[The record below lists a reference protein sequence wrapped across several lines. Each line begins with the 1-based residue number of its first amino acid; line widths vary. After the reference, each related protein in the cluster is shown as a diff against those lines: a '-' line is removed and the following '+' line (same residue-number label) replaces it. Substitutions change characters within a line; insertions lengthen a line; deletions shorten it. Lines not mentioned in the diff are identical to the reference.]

1 MFDVTF
7 LTSNWT
13 CIFGNGC
20 QGVLTGPAPEL
31 VQGCCSY
38 GAHLVNKKDARRVE
52 KAAATLTPDEWQNH
66 GTKKAV
72 IHENKS
78 GETVTRLVDDACIF
92 LNKPDFPGG
101 VGCAFHIAAMNRGVD
116 HMTLKPEVCWQ
127 LPLRREDA
135 VDDDEG
141 HVTSVIR
148 QWDRRHWGKGGREFH
163 WWCTESPEAFVGTK
177 PVYREM
183 QPELTKMVGT
193 KAYDHFVELVEERD
207 RLRTKGV
214 AVPHPAVRSRGGDE
228 RPGARSVV
236 RGTSSRSARSAVQSF
251 SGSSSATALVGMEPE
266 DAVVL
271 VLLGQAPGRVDIVGL
286 CPTLGTPPRRLRR
299 RPLQTARFLEAP
311 MASLFHENSLSHPD
325 RISASAPLR
334 PDRTGH
340 VDRRSIVVVV
350 GGIPARPQVRAAG
363 GTRPAGAR
371 TPARDGRPC
380 LHLCVGLE
388 ARVADGGPQPLR
400 WPACP
405 GSTPK
410 RWSPASAPGPR
421 RSARVGC
428 RRSKVPSG
436 SAFASRPSR
445 ISPTTP

>member
-1 MFDVTF
+1 MATTPTDAHEWISFEDDEEERTWVFDATF

-66 GTKKAV
+66 GTKKSV
-72 IHENKS
+72 IQENKS

-163 WWCTESPEAFVGTK
+163 WWCTESPEAFIGTK
-177 PVYREM
+177 PVYKEM
-183 QPELTKMVGT
+183 QPELTKMVGS

-214 AVPHPAVRSRGGDE
+214 ALPHPAVRSRGGDGSTVLVLQGVVVGDGTG
-228 RPGARSVV
+228 RHGA
-236 RGTSSRSARSAVQSF
+236 
-251 SGSSSATALVGMEPE
+251 E

-271 VLLGQAPGRVDIVGL
+271 VLFGQAPRRVDVVGL
-286 CPTLGTPPRRLRR
+286 CPAFSTSSRRLRR

-325 RISASAPLR
+325 RMVASAPLR
-334 PDRTGH
+334 PDRTGP
-340 VDRRSIVVVV
+340 VDRRAIVVVAGGPAAGTQVRV
-350 GGIPARPQVRAAG
+350 GG
-363 GTRPAGAR
+363 
-371 TPARDGRPC
+371 GRPGRSVPRPRP
-380 LHLCVGLE
+380 VGS
-388 ARVADGGPQPLR
+388 ARLASVARCRAQPLR
-400 WPACP
+400 
-405 GSTPK
+405 
-410 RWSPASAPGPR
+410 
-421 RSARVGC
+421 
-428 RRSKVPSG
+428 
-436 SAFASRPSR
+436 
-445 ISPTTP
+445 

>member
-1 MFDVTF
+1 VPGRLVRTVTCLAVATTPTDTHEWISFEDDEEERTWMFDVTF

-66 GTKKAV
+66 GTKKSV

-135 VDDDEG
+135 VDDDER

-148 QWDRRHWGKGGREFH
+148 QWDRRHWGKGGQEFH
-163 WWCTESPEAFVGTK
+163 WWCTESPEAFVGTR

-183 QPELTKMVGT
+183 QPELTKMVGS

-214 AVPHPAVRSRGGDE
+214 AVPHPAVRSRG
-228 RPGARSVV
+228 SV
-236 RGTSSRSARSAVQSF
+236 
-251 SGSSSATALVGMEPE
+251 
-266 DAVVL
+266 DA
-271 VLLGQAPGRVDIVGL
+271 GNPSD
-286 CPTLGTPPRRLRR
+286 
-299 RPLQTARFLEAP
+299 
-311 MASLFHENSLSHPD
+311 
-325 RISASAPLR
+325 
-334 PDRTGH
+334 
-340 VDRRSIVVVV
+340 
-350 GGIPARPQVRAAG
+350 
-363 GTRPAGAR
+363 
-371 TPARDGRPC
+371 
-380 LHLCVGLE
+380 
-388 ARVADGGPQPLR
+388 
-400 WPACP
+400 
-405 GSTPK
+405 
-410 RWSPASAPGPR
+410 SPA
-421 RSARVGC
+421 
-428 RRSKVPSG
+428 
-436 SAFASRPSR
+436 
-445 ISPTTP
+445 

>member
-1 MFDVTF
+1 MANLPIDTHEWISFEDDEEERTWMFDATF

-52 KAAATLTPDEWQNH
+52 KAAATLTADEWQNH
-66 GTKKAV
+66 GTKKSV

-92 LNKPDFPGG
+92 LNKPDFAGG

-183 QPELTKMVGT
+183 QPELTKMVGE

-214 AVPHPAVRSRGGDE
+214 ALPHPAVRSREGDE
-228 RPGARSVV
+228 GA
-236 RGTSSRSARSAVQSF
+236 
-251 SGSSSATALVGMEPE
+251 
-266 DAVVL
+266 
-271 VLLGQAPGRVDIVGL
+271 
-286 CPTLGTPPRRLRR
+286 
-299 RPLQTARFLEAP
+299 
-311 MASLFHENSLSHPD
+311 
-325 RISASAPLR
+325 ASA
-334 PDRTGH
+334 
-340 VDRRSIVVVV
+340 
-350 GGIPARPQVRAAG
+350 
-363 GTRPAGAR
+363 
-371 TPARDGRPC
+371 
-380 LHLCVGLE
+380 
-388 ARVADGGPQPLR
+388 
-400 WPACP
+400 
-405 GSTPK
+405 
-410 RWSPASAPGPR
+410 
-421 RSARVGC
+421 
-428 RRSKVPSG
+428 
-436 SAFASRPSR
+436 
-445 ISPTTP
+445 